1 MGLIEIAANK
11 SIWRGIDYCKN
22 NKVISWDIRCEGEI
36 DGVVSGSNS
45 EKYDVHVDEMH
56 PRKSKCN
63 CPFAK
68 DRRVVCKHMIAIYFT
83 AYPDKLTDFLEY
95 VEEQEKEWEREE
107 ELRWEEHIQYLYKS
121 AKMVS
126 KKELVEEL
134 VSAWIELEER
144 NHYW

>member
-22 NKVISWDIRCEGEI
+22 DKVISWDIRGEGEI
-36 DGVVSGSNS
+36 DGVVSGSNN
-45 EKYDVHVDEMH
+45 EKYHVHIDEIH

-107 ELRWEEHIQYLYKS
+107 ELRWEEHIQDLYKT
-121 AKMVS
+121 AKMLS